1 LDVSLGDWYTGS
13 NVDLSAA
20 TRRQLSGGGW
30 RTPPATAT
38 EVPIGRTASEADVYF
53 SALSRYDEAMI
64 ADAVDAFAQIFTPP
78 FRATLLKSL
87 GLTIGLL
94 VVIWLGLDRLAA
106 YFIRVET
113 SWLATIL
120 SVIVGLGLVV
130 GLAFL
135 IAPVTSLVAGF
146 FLDDMAAIV
155 ERTIDPA
162 GPAGKPIPAGPA
174 AIFALRFAGLS
185 IVVNLVALALLFAPV
200 VNIVAF
206 LGANGY
212 LLGREYFEFAAM
224 RFRAPAEAR
233 AMRSRF
239 EFRIFLAGLIIAG
252 FVAIPILNLCT
263 PLFATALMARVH
275 KRLSGVAAV
284 A

>member
-1 LDVSLGDWYTGS
+1 
-13 NVDLSAA
+13 
-20 TRRQLSGGGW
+20 
-30 RTPPATAT
+30 
-38 EVPIGRTASEADVYF
+38 
-53 SALSRYDEAMI
+53 MI
-64 ADAVDAFAQIFTPP
+64 EDAIDAFAQIFTPP

-94 VVIWLGLDRLAA
+94 IAIWFGVDRLAI
-106 YFIRVET
+106 YLIPLEKG
-113 SWLATIL
+113 WLATIL
-120 SVIVGLGLVV
+120 SVIVGLGLVI

-162 GPAGKPIPAGPA
+162 GIPGKPIPAGAA

-185 IVVNLVALALLFAPV
+185 VLVNLVALALLFAPV

-212 LLGREYFEFAAM
+212 LLGREYFELAAM
-224 RFRAPAEAR
+224 RFRPLAEAR
-233 AMRSRF
+233 EMRRRF
-239 EFRIFLAGLIIAG
+239 GLRIFLAGLIIAG
-252 FVAIPILNLCT
+252 LVAIPLLNLCA
-263 PLFATALMARVH
+263 PLFATAFMTRMH
-275 KRLSGVAAV
+275 KRLSGVAA
-284 A
+284 AP

>member
-1 LDVSLGDWYTGS
+1 LILFYKTIIEVQEIRQKRLAISAPGAVRAPVSFL
-13 NVDLSAA
+13 AA
-20 TRRQLSGGGW
+20 C
-30 RTPPATAT
+30 
-38 EVPIGRTASEADVYF
+38 
-53 SALSRYDEAMI
+53 RYDSAMI
-64 ADAVDAFAQIFTPP
+64 EDAVDSFAQIFTPP

-94 VVIWLGLDRLAA
+94 VAIWLGLDRLAGA
-106 YFIRVET
+106 FIQVQT

-120 SVIVGLGLVV
+120 SWIVGLGLVV

-146 FLDDMAAIV
+146 FLDDISAIV

-162 GPAGKPIPAGPA
+162 GAPGRPIPAGAA

-185 IVVNLVALALLFAPV
+185 ILVNLIALALLFAPV

-206 LGANGY
+206 LAANGY
-212 LLGREYFEFAAM
+212 LLGREYFELAAM
-224 RFRAPAEAR
+224 RFHTPAEAR
-233 AMRSRF
+233 EMRRHF
-239 EFRIFLAGLIIAG
+239 ELRIFLAGLIIAG

-263 PLFATALMARVH
+263 PLFATALMTRMH
-275 KRLSGVAAV
+275 KRLSGAAV
-284 A
+284 SPVTP

>member
-1 LDVSLGDWYTGS
+1 
-13 NVDLSAA
+13 
-20 TRRQLSGGGW
+20 
-30 RTPPATAT
+30 
-38 EVPIGRTASEADVYF
+38 
-53 SALSRYDEAMI
+53 MI
-64 ADAVDAFAQIFTPP
+64 EDAIDAFAQIFTPP

-106 YFIRVET
+106 YFIPIET
-113 SWLATIL
+113 GWLATVL

-130 GLAFL
+130 GLVFL

-162 GPAGKPIPAGPA
+162 GASGKPIPAGAA

-185 IVVNLVALALLFAPV
+185 ILVNLIALALLFAPV

-224 RFRAPAEAR
+224 RFRTPDEAR
-233 AMRSRF
+233 AMRRRYSL
-239 EFRIFLAGLIIAG
+239 RIFLGGLIIAG
-252 FVAIPILNLCT
+252 FVAIPVLNLCT
-263 PLFATALMARVH
+263 PLFATAFMTRMH
-275 KRLSGVAAV
+275 KRMAV
-284 A
+284 SAPL

>member
-1 LDVSLGDWYTGS
+1 
-13 NVDLSAA
+13 
-20 TRRQLSGGGW
+20 
-30 RTPPATAT
+30 
-38 EVPIGRTASEADVYF
+38 
-53 SALSRYDEAMI
+53 MI
-64 ADAVDAFAQIFTPP
+64 EDAVDAFAQIFTPP
-78 FRATLLKSL
+78 FRATLFKSL

-94 VVIWLGLDRLAA
+94 IVIWLGLERLAGA
-106 YFIRVET
+106 IIHVET

-120 SVIVGLGLVV
+120 SVLVGLGLVV

-155 ERTIDPA
+155 ERTIDST
-162 GPAGKPIPAGPA
+162 GVLGKPIPAGA
-174 AIFALRFAGLS
+174 ATIFALRFAGLS
-185 IVVNLVALALLFAPV
+185 ILVNLIALALLFAPV

-224 RFRAPAEAR
+224 RFRPPAEAR
-233 AMRSRF
+233 AMRRHF
-239 EFRIFLAGLIIAG
+239 APRIFLAGLIIAA

-263 PLFATALMARVH
+263 PLFATAFMTRMH
-275 KRLSGVAAV
+275 KRLARFGDN
-284 A
+284 

>member
-1 LDVSLGDWYTGS
+1 
-13 NVDLSAA
+13 
-20 TRRQLSGGGW
+20 
-30 RTPPATAT
+30 
-38 EVPIGRTASEADVYF
+38 
-53 SALSRYDEAMI
+53 MI
-64 ADAVDAFAQIFTPP
+64 EDAIDAFAQIFTPP
-78 FRATLLKSL
+78 FRVTLFKSL

-94 VVIWLGLDRLAA
+94 IVIWLALDRLAGA
-106 YFIRVET
+106 IIHIET

-120 SVIVGLGLVV
+120 SVLVGLGLIV

-162 GPAGKPIPAGPA
+162 GIPGKPIPAGAA

-185 IVVNLVALALLFAPV
+185 ILVNLIALALLFAPV

-224 RFRAPAEAR
+224 RFHAPAEAR
-233 AMRSRF
+233 AMRRHF
-239 EFRIFLAGLIIAG
+239 AFQIFLAGLIIAG
-252 FVAIPILNLCT
+252 FVAIPILNLCP
-263 PLFATALMARVH
+263 PLFATAFMTRMH
-275 KRLSGVAAV
+275 KRLAGPAGASRTPSSHP
-284 A
+284 